1 MEKTSPLLKSK
12 FFWIGILYF
21 AEGFPLGVFYDVF
34 PVHFRQ
40 QGVDLWQ
47 IGFMSLLGLSW
58 TIKFLWAPAVDFYR
72 HHRRWIFVM
81 DLLMGGVLLLF
92 ALWLDFGPWVW
103 VAIGLFTLF
112 SATSDI
118 AIDAYTIEMLDKNEL
133 GMANGLRNGF
143 YRVGML
149 GAGFILILSD
159 MLGWAATYI
168 AGAGILAVCGVA
180 CLFAPNEIQVTERPR
195 ISMRDEWVN
204 LLRHPLAVLG
214 VYLVFLGVIRLVD
227 QKAGILGAHPYAWP
241 FLVLTGGV
249 LYGSAVIFQTSSARR
264 KKEKNNSVLSEG
276 PMFGA
281 LFELLQR
288 PYIVPIIIF
297 ILIFKLADTSMGFM
311 VKPFW
316 VDAGF
321 SASQIGLVS
330 VQIGL
335 GLSIAGGIVGG
346 WYTDR
351 VGIFKAV
358 WVLGLWQ
365 ALSNLGYA
373 YVASV
378 VPLAETGI
386 PLSLDSKFLM
396 YGASVLESF
405 TGGLG
410 SAAFLAFLMAIV
422 NKRRSAA
429 EYALLSSI
437 FAFSRSVAGWA
448 SGFGA
453 EAMGYAPYFFLT
465 FFLAFPAYFF
475 LPWVKKMLAYS
486 DRGNNETG

>member
-1 MEKTSPLLKSK
+1 M
-12 FFWIGILYF
+12 
-21 AEGFPLGVFYDVF
+21 F

-40 QGVDLWQ
+40 QGVDLWK

-58 TIKFLWAPAVDFYR
+58 TLKFLWAPAIDYFR
-72 HHRRWIFVM
+72 HHRKWIFGM
-81 DLLMGGVLLLF
+81 DLLMGGVLLFF

-149 GAGFILILSD
+149 AAGFILILSD
-159 MLGWAATYI
+159 SLGWAMTYM
-168 AGAGILAVCGVA
+168 AGAGILACCGVA
-180 CLFAPNEIQVTERPR
+180 CLLAPPEKQIETQSG
-195 ISMRDEWVN
+195 ISLRDEWHN
-204 LLRHPLAVLG
+204 LTRHPLAVLG
-214 VYLVFLGVIRLVD
+214 VYLVFLGVLRLVD
-227 QKAGILGAHPYAWP
+227 LKSGFLGASSYLWS
-241 FLVLTGGV
+241 FLLLSGGII
-249 LYGSAVIFQTSSARR
+249 YGAVVIKRAPAKNQKKQDSASR
-264 KKEKNNSVLSEG
+264 LSEG

-281 LFELLQR
+281 MFELLQR
-288 PYIVPIIIF
+288 PHIIPVILF

-330 VQIGL
+330 VQLGL
-335 GLSIAGGIVGG
+335 GLSIAGGLAGG

-351 VGIFKAV
+351 VGIFRAV

-373 YVASV
+373 YAASV
-378 VPLAETGI
+378 IPLADTGI
-386 PLSLDSKFLM
+386 ALSADSKLLM
-396 YGASVLESF
+396 YGASVIESF

-448 SGFGA
+448 GGFGA
-453 EAMGYAPYFFLT
+453 HAMGYGPYFLLT
-465 FFLAFPAYFF
+465 FFLAFPAYLL
-475 LPWVKKMLAYS
+475 LPWVKKMLAYQE
-486 DRGNNETG
+486 GGQGETG

>member
-1 MEKTSPLLKSK
+1 M
-12 FFWIGILYF
+12 
-21 AEGFPLGVFYDVF
+21 GVFYDVF

-40 QGVDLWQ
+40 QGVDLWK

-58 TIKFLWAPAVDFYR
+58 TIKFLWAPAIDYFR
-72 HHRRWIFVM
+72 HHRKWIFGM

-92 ALWLDFGPWVW
+92 ALWVDFGPWVW
-103 VAIGLFTLF
+103 VAIGFFTLF

-118 AIDAYTIEMLDKNEL
+118 AIDAYTIEMLEKNEL

-149 GAGFILILSD
+149 AAGFILILSD
-159 MLGWAATYI
+159 WLGWAATYM
-168 AGAGILAVCGVA
+168 AGAGILACCGVV
-180 CLFAPNEIQVTERPR
+180 CLFAPDEKQINSRSN
-195 ISMRDEWVN
+195 ISISQEGKN
-204 LLRHPLAVLG
+204 LARHPLALLG
-214 VYLVFLGVIRLVD
+214 VYLVFLGVLRLVD
-227 QKAGILGAHPYAWP
+227 LKTKFLEANPYLWP
-241 FLVLTGGV
+241 FLLLSGGI
-249 LYGSAVIFQTSSARR
+249 LYGAAIIFQSSNR
-264 KKEKNNSVLSEG
+264 KESSVEAKTRLSEG
-276 PMFGA
+276 PVFGA

-288 PYIVPIIIF
+288 PHIIPVIIF

-335 GLSIAGGIVGG
+335 GLSIAGGLVGG

-358 WVLGLWQ
+358 WVLGLLQ

-373 YVASV
+373 YAASV
-378 VPLAETGI
+378 IPLAESGI
-386 PLSLDSKFLM
+386 PLGEDSKLLM
-396 YGASVLESF
+396 YSASVIESF

-429 EYALLSSI
+429 EYALLSSV

-448 SGFGA
+448 GGFGA
-453 EAMGYAPYFFLT
+453 HVMGYGPYFFLT

-475 LPWVKKMLAYS
+475 LPWVKKMLDGVEGGKS
-486 DRGNNETG
+486 ETG